1 MEHIIQGISRSL
13 FLRSAWTWISQFPL
27 SEVDDN
33 WPCGTCAPSI
43 IWQLLFITTNYVVG
57 PWVCDS
63 LWHILACK
71 KHWHKRR
78 KKTKSAL
85 EPPSFLTL
93 PFGFLKTNLFS
104 FFQFAEQFFFCW
116 GLESA
121 TCKLVTRRGLWQ
133 GCHGNLEALYV
144 ALWCVSVRHPHGSTT
159 RFV

>member
-1 MEHIIQGISRSL
+1 MEHIIQGISLSL

-27 SEVDDN
+27 SEADDN

-71 KHWHKRR
+71 KHWQKRR
-78 KKTKSAL
+78 KKKKSAL
-85 EPPSFLTL
+85 EPPSFFTL
-93 PFGFLKTNLFS
+93 PFGFLKTMFFFS
-104 FFQFAEQFFFCW
+104 FSQFAKQIFFL
-116 GLESA
+116 GLEIA

-144 ALWCVSVRHPHGSTT
+144 ALSCVSVQHPHGSTT